1 VDVSDDGP
9 GMPAAERALATQRFW
24 RSPAHQNID
33 GTGLG
38 LTIAHVIAEA
48 SGGRLDLLP
57 ADPHG
62 LLARLVLPAAYRAPH
77 EVAQPPQPATLDS
90 R

>member
-1 VDVSDDGP
+1 VSDDGP
-9 GMPAAERALATQRFW
+9 GIPEDERALATQRFW
-24 RSPAHQNID
+24 RSPSHQNID

-48 SGGRLDLLP
+48 SGGRLELLP
-57 ADPHG
+57 NAPHG
-62 LLARLVLPAAYRAPH
+62 LVARLVLPAA
-77 EVAQPPQPATLDS
+77 QPATLES